1 MAFKT
6 TVAAGIPDIG
16 AGEVI
21 KSAPYDVQAYED
33 FEEGLLAG
41 RFCQLKDGVVSNLNG
56 TATPKLIGIPR
67 RKITGEIAD
76 TSAYTKTGD
85 GCDSVAEVIELGY
98 TTVQV
103 AAGAEPKRHDKVNVI
118 NEAENAENGM
128 ATDAEVASGIIS
140 AGQAVFWEQK
150 APGVWLIRFNRY
162 L

>member
-21 KSAPYDVQAYED
+21 KSAPYDVQAYPN

-41 RFCQLKDGVVSNLNG
+41 RFCQLKAGVVSNMDG
-56 TATPKLIGIPR
+56 TATPKLVGIPR
-67 RKITGEIAD
+67 RKVSGEIAD
-76 TSAYTKTGD
+76 VSKYTKTGD
-85 GCDSVAEVIELGY
+85 GYDSVAEVIELGY

-103 AAGAEPKRHDKVNVI
+103 ATGAEPKRHDKVNVI
-118 NEAENAENGM
+118 NEADNAENGM

-140 AGQAVFWEQK
+140 AGQVVFWEQK

>member
-6 TVAAGIPDIG
+6 TVAAGIQDIG

-21 KSAPYDVQAYED
+21 KSTPYDVQAYAD

-41 RFCQLKDGVVSNLNG
+41 RFCQLKAGVVSNMDG
-56 TATPKLIGIPR
+56 TATPKLVGIPR
-67 RKITGEIAD
+67 RKVSGEIAD
-76 TSAYTKTGD
+76 VSKYTKTGD
-85 GCDSVAEVIELGY
+85 GYDSVAEVIELGY

-103 AAGAEPKRHDKVNVI
+103 ATGAEPKRHDKVNVI
-118 NEAENAENGM
+118 NEADNAENGM

-140 AGQAVFWEQK
+140 AGQVVFWEQK
-150 APGVWLIRFNRY
+150 ALGVWLIRFNSY